1 MVTLDGE
8 VTKTSWKRRY
18 ENYGLSDRKEPAP
31 HGAEGTW
38 CQAGRTAS
46 QRASSRSK
54 LSVVQ
59 MGMVLRSSHLTL
71 YTLQRGMQLLQVW
84 KAGIGGFKKGRR
96 RIPITFFKMILA
108 AREENRLM
116 GASLKFTLI
125 D

>member
-8 VTKTSWKRRY
+8 VTKTSWKRQY

-71 YTLQRGMQLLQVW
+71 YMLQRGMEFAAERDAVT
-84 KAGIGGFKKGRR
+84 AGVEGRHWR
-96 RIPITFFKMILA
+96 VQEGEKENPNYIL
-108 AREENRLM
+108 
-116 GASLKFTLI
+116 
-125 D
+125 